1 MKSTV
6 YILVLMVIMGCSSKT
21 EKLSLAPQKGKAIA
35 VFASGCFWCSE
46 HVFEA
51 IVGVEEVVSGYSG
64 GTVKNPYYEY
74 VSSNRTG
81 HAESVAVFYDP
92 KVVSY
97 KELVAIFFASHDPTT
112 PDQQGP
118 DRGSSYRSIAFYS
131 NAKEKKII
139 EDKIEELT
147 ANSVFDAP
155 IVTEVKPI
163 ADFYEAEAYHQD
175 YVVNNPNEPYVQGVS
190 MPRYNSFI
198 KAYKGKLKPNH

>member
-1 MKSTV
+1 MA
-6 YILVLMVIMGCSSKT
+6 CSSKT
-21 EKLSLAPQKGKAIA
+21 EKLSLTPQNGKSIA

-46 HVFEA
+46 HIFEA
-51 IVGVEEVVSGYSG
+51 IEGVEEVVSGYSG

-81 HAESVAVFYDP
+81 HAESIAVFYDP

-118 DRGSSYRSIAFYS
+118 DRGSSYRSIAFYA
-131 NAKEKKII
+131 NPTEKKII
-139 EDKIEELT
+139 EDKMEELT
-147 ANSVFDAP
+147 GKSVFEAP

-163 ADFYEAEAYHQD
+163 VDFYQAEAYHQD
-175 YVVNNPNEPYVQGVS
+175 YVVNHPNEPYVQGVS
-190 MPRYNSFI
+190 MLRYNKFI
-198 KAYKGKLKPNH
+198 TSYKGKLKSNQ